1 MTGDCVSFT
10 YVLAVKHFQYKK
22 MNDPGPIFNTLVVLV
37 GSTGNKYNLAL
48 FNCPTSVFV
57 VALDRDGLSVGEV
70 GWCLVM
76 YLFF

>member
-1 MTGDCVSFT
+1 
-10 YVLAVKHFQYKK
+10 
-22 MNDPGPIFNTLVVLV
+22 MNNPGPIFNILIVLV

-70 GWCLVM
+70 GVVCSNVSV
-76 YLFF
+76 FF